1 MPTSGATQERWTLL
15 LHRVW
20 SIIGI
25 LILVGAAAW
34 ALSMI
39 GSALV
44 PFGLGLLIMLLLRR
58 PVEMLATKMPRA
70 AAVLVCY
77 LVVAV
82 VLAVV
87 LTFIIPP
94 IVAQIGQF
102 IQAVPGYAAQAFKF
116 WDTTVVHP
124 AKGTGVPSWLQ
135 TTVIAI
141 KDQTVAG
148 AGTWS
153 AALAQGAVT
162 AGSGIAS
169 GLFSIV
175 LAFLIGFWVLSDLPH
190 LEREAFQLAGPRARE
205 DLAHGIRTV
214 TRVLGGWLRGTLI
227 QSSVMAVLIAIGLS
241 IAHVPYALALGFIGG
256 LFNIVPY
263 VGPAIVLILTVVAGL
278 FVSPTTAVI
287 ALLIVIAVQQLDAL
301 VMQPRV
307 MSEQVDLHPLL
318 VILSLLVG
326 GTLFGVPGMV
336 LSIPA
341 AAVFK
346 GMFVFWFE
354 KRAERQAPADQDAA

>member
-1 MPTSGATQERWTLL
+1 MPASSATTERWKLL
-15 LHRVW
+15 LYRVW
-20 SIIGI
+20 AIIGI
-25 LILVGAAAW
+25 LILVATGGW
-34 ALSMI
+34 GLSMI

-44 PFGLGLLIMLLLRR
+44 PFGLGLLIVLMLRR
-58 PVEMLATKMPRA
+58 PVEMLSAKMPRTV
-70 AAVLVCY
+70 AVIVCY
-77 LVVAV
+77 VVVAL
-82 VLAVV
+82 VLAVA

-124 AKGTGVPSWLQ
+124 AKGTGVPGWLQ

-141 KDQTVAG
+141 KDQVVAG
-148 AGTWS
+148 AGSWS
-153 AALAQGAVT
+153 TAIAQGALT
-162 AGSGIAS
+162 AGSGVAS
-169 GLFSIV
+169 ALFSLV
-175 LAFLIGFWVLSDLPH
+175 LALLVGFYVLSDLPH
-190 LEREAFQLAGPRARE
+190 LEREVFALAGERSRE
-205 DLAHGIRTV
+205 EVAHAIRTI

-227 QSSVMAVLIAIGLS
+227 QSSIMAVLIAIGLS
-241 IAHVPYALALGFIGG
+241 IAQVPYALALGVIGG

-263 VGPAIVLILTVVAGL
+263 VGPFIVLILTVAAGL
-278 FVSPTTAVI
+278 FVSPTTALI
-287 ALLIVIAVQQLDAL
+287 ALAIVVAVQQLDAL

-336 LSIPA
+336 LSIPV
-341 AAVFK
+341 AAVLK

-354 KRAERQAPADQDAA
+354 KRTARQMSADKDEA